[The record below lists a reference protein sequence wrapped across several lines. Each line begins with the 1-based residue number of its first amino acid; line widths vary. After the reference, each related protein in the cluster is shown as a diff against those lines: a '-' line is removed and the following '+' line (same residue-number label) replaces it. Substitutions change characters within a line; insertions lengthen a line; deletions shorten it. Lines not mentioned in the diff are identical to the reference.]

1 VRPSTAG
8 AVVRT
13 LLPTSLLLAGVLLSG
28 GTASAASP
36 ADLEATMRAWCSQA
50 GTWRGEIEI
59 TAADGKVLKPALI
72 SRHRCTPDG
81 RYHIVEEDFVMPA
94 AAGQPAKSDHTLKV
108 TYVDAATGGF
118 HTEYFSHGKE
128 APYRFE
134 FASVQFENER
144 HWRQS
149 IVSPSEGEQYEG
161 RPAVLR
167 YSRELDGDR
176 LTSRKE
182 VRFLDAPGDFVTRSL
197 IVQTRVQTRVQTK
210 D

>member
-1 VRPSTAG
+1 MKFLLRSSLLVAAFACTMAHAG
-8 AVVRT
+8 A
-13 LLPTSLLLAGVLLSG
+13 P
-28 GTASAASP
+28 SP
-36 ADLEATMRAWCSQA
+36 ADLELTMRAWCSQA

-94 AAGQPAKSDHTLKV
+94 SAGQPAKSDHTLKV

-134 FASVQFENER
+134 FASVNFENDR
-144 HWRQS
+144 HWKQS
-149 IVSPSEGEQYEG
+149 IVSPPDGDEKYEG

-182 VRFLDAPGDFVTRSL
+182 VRFLDAPGEFVTRSL
-197 IVQTRVQTRVQTK
+197 IVQTRVTTSN
-210 D
+210 